1 MAAVIPVAGDAP
13 SGEDGAGRGEPAEDK
28 AGGRVVPQ
36 PPLRLAI
43 VGAGVIGTQHARL
56 IASLPHRARLAA
68 VVDIVPSRAQ
78 ALAASHGAAAYS
90 SAAEAYVRESIDAVA
105 VCVPSA
111 WHGDVAVEALQ
122 AGKHVLIE
130 KPLST
135 TLGDADRILRQER
148 ESGRTVAVVSQ
159 RRFQPAAVFMHDAVV
174 RGRLGRVTSGIAE
187 SPFFRSQ
194 AYYDSGDWRGTIAID
209 GGGALMNQGIHA
221 LDLLLWMMGAPR
233 RVSARTARIAH
244 QEIEVEDV
252 AAATIEFE
260 SGALGM
266 ILASTAA
273 HPGLPVRVT
282 VHGDGGVAGMDDD
295 RICTF
300 ASVSCDARTADE
312 ELARLNRAEDRQLA
326 QLRQAAGEGWNSAVL
341 AHRAQY
347 EDFIDAVLCGRPPH
361 IGTAEGRRSLATV
374 LAVYESARRGR
385 TIDMSEV
392 EPA

>member
-1 MAAVIPVAGDAP
+1 MTR
-13 SGEDGAGRGEPAEDK
+13 E
-28 AGGRVVPQ
+28 VPH

-56 IASLPHRARLAA
+56 VASLPEKAKLVA
-68 VVDIVPSRAQ
+68 VVDIVPSRAE
-78 ALAASHGAAAYS
+78 AVASSHGAAAYS
-90 SAAEAYVRESIDAVA
+90 SAAQAYARESIDAVA
-105 VCVPSA
+105 VCVPSG

-122 AGKHVLIE
+122 AGKDVLIE

-135 TLGDADRILRQER
+135 TLNDADRIRKQER
-148 ESGRTVAVVSQ
+148 ASGRTVAVVSQ
-159 RRFQPAAVFMHDAVV
+159 RRFQAPAVFMHDAVV
-174 RGRLGRVTSGIAE
+174 QGRLGRVTSGIAE
-187 SPFFRSQ
+187 SPFYRPQ

-221 LDLLLWMMGAPR
+221 LDLLLWMMGVPR

-244 QEIEVEDV
+244 ERIEVEDV

-273 HPGLPVRVT
+273 HPGLPVRLR
-282 VHGDGGVAGMDDD
+282 VHGDEGVVGMEND

-300 ASVSCDARTADE
+300 ASVSCDRRTADE
-312 ELARLNRAEDRQLA
+312 ELARLTAAEERQLA
-326 QLRQAAGEGWNSAVL
+326 QLRQAAGDGWNPAVL

-347 EDFIDAVLCGRPPH
+347 DDFIDAVLCGQRPH

>member
-1 MAAVIPVAGDAP
+1 ME
-13 SGEDGAGRGEPAEDK
+13 SSEGRGREVA
-28 AGGRVVPQ
+28 R

-56 IASLPHRARLAA
+56 IASLSDRATLVA
-68 VVDIVPSRAQ
+68 VIDVVPSRAQ
-78 ALAASHGAAAYS
+78 TLASSHGAAAYA
-90 SAAEAYVRESIDAVA
+90 SAAEACAREDFDAVA

-111 WHGDVAVEALQ
+111 WHGDVAVEALR

-135 TLGDADRILRQER
+135 TLRDADRILRE
-148 ESGRTVAVVSQ
+148 EKAGGRTVAVVSQ
-159 RRFQPAAVFMHDAVV
+159 RRFQPAAVFMHDAVAQ
-174 RGRLGRVTSGIAE
+174 GRLGRLTSGIAE

-194 AYYDSGDWRGTIAID
+194 AYYESGDWRGTIAID

-233 RVSARTARIAH
+233 RVSARTTRIAH
-244 QEIEVEDV
+244 ENIEVEDV

-273 HPGLPVRVT
+273 YPGLPVRLT
-282 VHGDGGVAGMDDD
+282 VHGDGGVVGMDDD
-295 RICTF
+295 RIRTF
-300 ASVSCDARTADE
+300 ASVCCDRRTADE
-312 ELARLNRAEDRQLA
+312 ELARLNGTEERQLA
-326 QLRQAAGEGWNSAVL
+326 QLSQVAGDRWNSSVL

-347 EDFIDAVLCGRPPH
+347 EDFIDAVLSGRPPH

-374 LAVYESARRGR
+374 LAVYESARQGR
-385 TIDMSEV
+385 TIDMREV
-392 EPA
+392 EPT